1 MPFHRE
7 NLKKEMNM
15 LLNKIE
21 NNDYQAH
28 LAYLDMLKSFLKQGV
43 HQDYVR
49 RGVGELRRL
58 SSDAWE
64 KLSAT
69 EPSLSDQ
76 YISEKLLDDL
86 RDPAVFK
93 RIVKNAHARK
103 LHGGDDAKLQGG

>member
-69 EPSLSDQ
+69 EPSLSDY
-76 YISEKLLDDL
+76 YITEKLLDDL
-86 RDPAVFK
+86 GEKSVFEK
-93 RIVKNAHARK
+93 IVKNAHARK
-103 LHGGDDAKLQGG
+103 LQSENDAKLQGG